1 MKYGTILYEVRDDLD
16 LTNNEYLL
24 LDAVRNL
31 QGGRQTPGWCNASIA
46 YLAYVAGVNRRN
58 TFKLVE
64 RLEQKSLL
72 ESGPNPGLRR
82 VSQTFENAIIN
93 RKKLDL
99 YDANA
104 TKEVVSKRHQSVAAG
119 GVEKTPEVVS
129 KRHQDWCRKD
139 TTTGVEKTPNIT
151 VYNTVDN
158 TLYNDVVEQK
168 TTTPP
173 PTSKKI
179 EKIEIEKR
187 APPQTQPAQPPALP
201 WRSSPEFQAG
211 ADKFGQAL
219 RGRGILPENLDV
231 EYYFGRGAEWSDNST
246 AKTGTA
252 PVAADWLGK
261 IHGWAVADMNAGKL
275 RIIQQVQHTAYDGT
289 TYTIPGNPT
298 HTGNNA
304 GRKPKYSNGRPD
316 PAECAASA
324 RRVIARLTAEGYGT

>member
-31 QGGRQTPGWCNASIA
+31 QGGRQTPGWCNASIT

-158 TLYNDVVEQK
+158 TLYNDVVERK
-168 TTTPP
+168 TTTTTPP
-173 PTSKKI
+173 SKKI
-179 EKIEIEKR
+179 KTETEKQTP
-187 APPQTQPAQPPALP
+187 APPPPTQPAQPPALP
-201 WRSSPEFQAG
+201 WRSSPEFQGG

-219 RGRGILPENLDV
+219 RGRGEFPQNLDTD
-231 EYYFGRGAEWSDNST
+231 YYFDRAGSWSD
-246 AKTGTA
+246 KKETA
-252 PVAADWLGK
+252 PVSRDWAGDIAGWVKRDKNTGKMALITPEQPAASFS
-261 IHGWAVADMNAGKL
+261 
-275 RIIQQVQHTAYDGT
+275 
-289 TYTIPGNPT
+289 
-298 HTGNNA
+298 GNNHHRRNSNNA
-304 GRKPKYSNGRPD
+304 APVTDNRPEADKYKK
-316 PAECAASA
+316 
-324 RRVIARLTAEGYGT
+324 VYTHF

>member
-31 QGGRQTPGWCNASIA
+31 QGGRQTPGWCNASI
-46 YLAYVAGVNRRN
+46 AYVAGVNRRN

-173 PTSKKI
+173 PTSAGAGSPQWTPMSRTTRAARSDCMSSHPI
-179 EKIEIEKR
+179 R
-187 APPQTQPAQPPALP
+187 APGSSMKPSSVIS
-201 WRSSPEFQAG
+201 RSAYRAHPSP
-211 ADKFGQAL
+211 
-219 RGRGILPENLDV
+219 
-231 EYYFGRGAEWSDNST
+231 
-246 AKTGTA
+246 
-252 PVAADWLGK
+252 
-261 IHGWAVADMNAGKL
+261 
-275 RIIQQVQHTAYDGT
+275 
-289 TYTIPGNPT
+289 
-298 HTGNNA
+298 
-304 GRKPKYSNGRPD
+304 
-316 PAECAASA
+316 
-324 RRVIARLTAEGYGT
+324 